1 MFCPITGLLLC
12 PRSKVLLAPLAPHRN
27 LCSKKDDTLP
37 YEKSYKIIVGSA
49 TEMNQRLSYLT
60 VDGFPGANSKSY
72 YDRGIDC
79 HRLVGLLRYLQ
90 SEGRN

>member
-1 MFCPITGLLLC
+1 VVFPSILEAQQLDDGLFLC
-12 PRSKVLLAPLAPHRN
+12 NCNP
-27 LCSKKDDTLP
+27 CSKKDDTLL

-79 HRLVGLLRYLQ
+79 HRLVGLLQYLQ
-90 SEGRN
+90 NEGRD